1 MSTRSGIVN
10 PNADAENSDA
20 PEFIY
25 DRKTILELGELLAES
40 ALNAA
45 KQQLKAA
52 KQSAA

>member
-1 MSTRSGIVN
+1 MSAKNETANSN
-10 PNADAENSDA
+10 STAESSDA

-25 DRKTILELGELLAES
+25 DRKTILELGEMLADL

-52 KQSAA
+52 KQSAV